1 MSFDFEQF
9 TGVTGSYA
17 PKLSIRNTGQIGLSQ
32 GLLRRVG
39 VADGQWFALLFFDKK
54 RQAIGV
60 KFTQENDIKG
70 AVKVQ
75 KRETTSADGAKNWS
89 GHIPARAFLDYC
101 GIEYRGKKS
110 QGYYPEFGDGG
121 MVIAVLGSG
130 VDEEDDDPTEEEG
143 TGDDGEETLDGTD
156 VGTAPVGGEK
166 ERPF

>member
-1 MSFDFEQF
+1 MFFFDFEQF

-39 VADGQWFALLFFDKK
+39 IGDGNWFALLFFDKK

-60 KFTQENDIKG
+60 KFTQEADVKG

-75 KRETTSADGAKNWS
+75 KRVSPSADGGKNWN
-89 GHIPARAFLDYC
+89 GHIPARAFLDYY
-101 GIEYRGKKS
+101 GIEFRGKKS
-110 QGYYPEFGDGG
+110 LGYFPEFRDDG

-130 VDEEDDDPTEEEG
+130 TDEDDPPEEDEAGG
-143 TGDDGEETLDGTD
+143 TGEQKPADTD
-156 VGTAPVGGEK
+156 VGTGSAAGE
-166 ERPF
+166 

>member
-1 MSFDFEQF
+1 MFFFDFEQF

-39 VADGQWFALLFFDKK
+39 IGDGNWFALLFFDKK

-60 KFTQENDIKG
+60 KFTQEADVKG

-75 KRETTSADGAKNWS
+75 KRATTSADGVKNWN
-89 GHIPARAFLDYC
+89 GHIPARAFLDFY

-110 QGYYPEFGDGG
+110 QGYLPEFREDG
-121 MVIAVLGSG
+121 MVIVVLGSG
-130 VDEEDDDPTEEEG
+130 TDEDDPPEEDEAGG
-143 TGDDGEETLDGTD
+143 TGEHKPANTD
-156 VGTAPVGGEK
+156 VGTGSAAGE
-166 ERPF
+166 